1 MVGPLQILEMVTP
14 RYFPLS
20 TTPAD
25 VHARC
30 MLFAEAVVCWR
41 FEWPC
46 TFSGGNSSATSTPIP
61 LMLRDHPVTWLHLSG
76 SRSDGR
82 SGSHLQTVWH
92 RSGTGVVTRTVPCG
106 TPERTSSGEDVCPSR
121 TTDWVL
127 RLRKSLIQPRVVL
140 IPRSAVYI

>member
-61 LMLRDHPVTWLHLSG
+61 LMLRDHPVTNGCISLVPDLMVDQAVICKLSG
-76 SRSDGR
+76 TWIWAFQKVINTRY
-82 SGSHLQTVWH
+82 
-92 RSGTGVVTRTVPCG
+92 RSGTGVVPGQFPVVPLRG
-106 TPERTSSGEDVCPSR
+106 HPVVKMYAPPEQ
-121 TTDWVL
+121 
-127 RLRKSLIQPRVVL
+127 LIGFYDL
-140 IPRSAVYI
+140 GSH